1 MRNLGV
7 SLKFFKWAA
16 GYSLYKKS
24 DKYMVEDVSVRS
36 LIDADILRY
45 APKKLQGCSNE
56 KILKFLLINRPVFRT
71 QFYFRIGQNA
81 KLASSLLLR
90 LSKMTLKPLLNV
102 EIGVNK
108 TGFIGGGLFIE
119 HASGCVIST
128 HRAGKNLTVFQGVT
142 IGDSGQLN
150 EQGFKNPVIGDNVTI
165 YANAVV
171 AGGITI
177 GDNVVIGAGSV
188 VLKDVPSDVC
198 VAGNP
203 ARIIRQNGKKVDIKL

>member
-1 MRNLGV
+1 MGKLSIYLRFPRWV
-7 SLKFFKWAA
+7 A
-16 GYSLYKKS
+16 GSYLYKKS
-24 DKYMVEDVSVRS
+24 EKFIVEGVSIRS
-36 LIDADILRY
+36 LIDADIARY
-45 APKKLQGCSNE
+45 APKKLNGCSNE
-56 KILKFLLINRPVFRT
+56 YILKFLLLNRPVFRT

-90 LSKMTLKPLLNV
+90 LSKMTLKPLHNV

-150 EQGFKNPVIGDNVTI
+150 EQGFKNPIIGDNVTI